1 MLNNISW
8 ASYQF
13 ATGILV
19 FLYYVLV
26 LILYYR
32 HDLQYY
38 FQKSKF
44 RFYSADKNSNPLL
57 DRARIEIIREL
68 SLEDYQN
75 NVINDLLLSL
85 QFLIKKGAFD
95 NIPKEE
101 LLLSLKLK
109 LEHHSGLKDTILQQ
123 RINNFIITACT
134 TYCSS
139 HLSGDEVSALWIK

>member
-8 ASYQF
+8 ASYLF
-13 ATGILV
+13 AIGIIV
-19 FLYYVLV
+19 SLYYVFV
-26 LILYYR
+26 LLWYYR
-32 HDLQYY
+32 QDIQYY
-38 FQKSKF
+38 LQKSNI
-44 RFYSADKNSNPLL
+44 RLYSANKNSNPLL
-57 DRARIEIIREL
+57 DQARIEIIGEL
-68 SLEDYQN
+68 SLEDYQK